1 MAHLVPAR
9 AGVRVPLSFRLHWA
23 GRRMLAGRRDRGAGS
38 RYARP
43 GTHPVTISIDAEHPG
58 PVVPDD
64 FAGLSFERGPLNP
77 GNAGVAGYLF
87 SPANNSLVTLF
98 RNLGVRNLRIGG
110 GSVDDLIPAG
120 TGSDGFTGID
130 NLFAFAGVAGV
141 KVIYTLRLLSP
152 GAKPIRDLKSVDAQV
167 AGYIWRHYRESVA
180 SFAIGNEP
188 DWHAF
193 HTYAGHPLD
202 PVIYEEIPGVP
213 GSAYPSYLTGWQ
225 SFAGAVGDAA
235 PGAALS
241 GPDTGAYSPLTYT
254 PDPDNGVSWTER
266 FASDERDRG
275 RVADITQHLYVGGGP
290 GKTTAA
296 QAISNMLSPEWVNG
310 TAIGTQPARTT
321 YTPYPWLYANN
332 LARVVAAGLRYRLT
346 ESNDYL
352 TGVPGASNAF
362 ASALWALDYLHWWAA
377 HAAAGVNFHNKQWLH
392 TDTIV
397 PDPAATGGGYAVTPK
412 GYGIKAFTL
421 GSAGQVRPVAIGNAD
436 GINLTAYCIGGAG
449 EDYVTIINK
458 TQGAGAA
465 DAAVAIV
472 PPGPGLPGAQIMT
485 LSSGEPGDATG
496 ASTTLGGAAITGDTP
511 WDGKWSALPA
521 DPRAGIGLTVR
532 ATTAA
537 IVKIHSG
544 G

>member
-1 MAHLVPAR
+1 
-9 AGVRVPLSFRLHWA
+9 
-23 GRRMLAGRRDRGAGS
+23 ML
-38 RYARP
+38 
-43 GTHPVTISIDAEHPG
+43 GTHPITITIDAEHPG

-87 SPANNSLVTLF
+87 SPANASLVTLF
-98 RNLGVRNLRIGG
+98 RNLGLRNLRIGG

-120 TGSDGFTGID
+120 TGSVGFTGID
-130 NLFAFAGVAGV
+130 NLFAFASVAGV
-141 KVIYTLRLLSP
+141 KVIYSLRLLSA
-152 GAKPIRDLKSVDAQV
+152 GARPIRDLKSVDAQV
-167 AGYIWRHYRESVA
+167 AGYIWRHYRQNVA

-193 HTYAGHPLD
+193 HSYAGRPLD
-202 PVIYEEIPGVP
+202 PAIYEEISGVP
-213 GSAYPSYLTGWQ
+213 GSAYASYLACWRG
-225 SFAGAVGDAA
+225 FADAVGDAA

-290 GKTTAA
+290 GKTTAG

-310 TAIGTQPARTT
+310 TAIGTQPSGTT
-321 YTPYPWLYANN
+321 YTPYPWLYANH
-332 LARVVAAGLRYRLT
+332 LAPVAAAGLRYRLT

-352 TGVPGASNAF
+352 AGVPGASNVF

-377 HAAAGVNFHNKQWLH
+377 HAAAGVNFHNKQWLY

-397 PDPAATGGGYAVTPK
+397 PDAAAPGAGYAITPK
-412 GYGIKAFTL
+412 GYGIRAFSL
-421 GSAGQVRPVAIGNAD
+421 GSAGQVKPVAIGNAD
-436 GINLTAYCIGGAG
+436 GINLTAYCTGGAG

-458 TQGAGAA
+458 THGAEAA
-465 DAAVAIV
+465 DAAVTIV
-472 PPGPGLPGAQIMT
+472 PPGPGLQGAEIMT
-485 LSSGEPGDATG
+485 LASGEPGDATR
-496 ASTTLGGAAITGDTP
+496 ASATLGGAAITGDTP
-511 WDGKWSALPA
+511 CVGKCSTLSA
-521 DPRAGIGLTVR
+521 DPRAGISLTVR

-537 IVKIHSG
+537 IVKIHSRG
-544 G
+544 